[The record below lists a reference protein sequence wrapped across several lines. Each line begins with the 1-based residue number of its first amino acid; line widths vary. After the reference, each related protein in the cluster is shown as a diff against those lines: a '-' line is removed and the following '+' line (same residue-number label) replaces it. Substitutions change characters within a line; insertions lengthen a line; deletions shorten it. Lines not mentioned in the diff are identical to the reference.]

1 MNTLA
6 NLIKVGG
13 IRTADV
19 VNRLFDPYEDFTR
32 SFMPPANNA
41 RLYQKAAIFHADL
54 ITKFRRPDGLFH
66 YNYGTEDIGD
76 QAVHQGLTTAAL
88 AFGNS
93 IQTLSAVLAMNKL
106 FVNGRLI
113 RGRHAVIE
121 ELYEDNPSND
131 SATGILCGAYFAWRY
146 AGIVTPL
153 IPMLADELI
162 ANDYCLVN
170 QDGEV
175 TKYGRLVN
183 RYLTDP
189 QRVSLALAIFKAAAV
204 MTFEHRYTE
213 HFKKLYVLY
222 GALLPVAEFKFLDYT
237 KTHEAHR
244 CAIHL
249 HILADLAGS
258 NEVLYQRCVKGL
270 KRIWTLH
277 RKSRDPWI
285 GALVNGFAPLPQT
298 ELSDVVARLHEYP
311 VNGKPP
317 CTETV
322 NSNNHLWPFQ
332 GVKFIKVKGKI
343 RSSQPLPYHVLP
355 SQDFWPQRHPY
366 MCDGHEGSTDPI
378 VRHNAVDFL
387 APYYLLRRQGVIR
400 EDE

>member
-1 MNTLA
+1 
-6 NLIKVGG
+6 
-13 IRTADV
+13 
-19 VNRLFDPYEDFTR
+19 
-32 SFMPPANNA
+32 
-41 RLYQKAAIFHADL
+41 
-54 ITKFRRPDGLFH
+54 
-66 YNYGTEDIGD
+66 
-76 QAVHQGLTTAAL
+76 
-88 AFGNS
+88 
-93 IQTLSAVLAMNKL
+93 
-106 FVNGRLI
+106 
-113 RGRHAVIE
+113 VIE

-146 AGIVTPL
+146 AGIATSL

-162 ANDYCLVN
+162 ANNYCLVN

-183 RYLTDP
+183 GYLTDP
-189 QRVSLALAIFKAAAV
+189 QRVSLALAIFKAASA
-204 MTFEHRYTE
+204 MTFEPRYAE
-213 HFKKLYVLY
+213 HFNKLYVLY

-237 KTHEAHR
+237 KTHESHR

-249 HILADLAGS
+249 YILADLAGS
-258 NEVLYQRCVKGL
+258 NEVLYHRCVKGL

-285 GALVNGFAPLPQT
+285 GALVNGFASLSQS
-298 ELSDVVARLHEYP
+298 ELSDIVQRLHEYP
-311 VNGKPP
+311 VSGKPP
-317 CTETV
+317 CVETL
-322 NSNNHLWPFQ
+322 NSKAGDLWKKA

-355 SQDFWPQRHPY
+355 SQDFWPQRHPF